1 LREPER
7 DRGQPAATR
16 PPAPMRTRIRVAE
29 DGSHPDFAVTD
40 FGGAARHVVCP
51 QIEGAA
57 TREIE
62 GGVVPVTGQG
72 AVLDAAAIQGKAHMR
87 AAIVE
92 REDMTFVVDDEYSVD
107 AARARPAAPSP
118 SIPRGCSR
126 ARNPS
131 SVCPSAIPSGKPLLR
146 HWGILPPAP
155 GHQTLEGLAAHAIRS
170 QRDYRSSN
178 IDVMPRPLRHS
189 SGRSRI

>member
-1 LREPER
+1 
-7 DRGQPAATR
+7 
-16 PPAPMRTRIRVAE
+16 MRTRIRVAE

-62 GGVVPVTGQG
+62 AGVVPVTGQG

-92 REDMTFVVDDEYSVD
+92 REDMTFVVDDEYRSMRPVND
-107 AARARPAAPSP
+107 QPPLRLQLLEAARAHEIRHRYVHQQFLPA
-118 SIPRGCSR
+118 
-126 ARNPS
+126 
-131 SVCPSAIPSGKPLLR
+131 KPLLR
-146 HWGILPPAP
+146 RWGILPSDARRSCSAR
-155 GHQTLEGLAAHAIRS
+155 HQVPT
-170 QRDYRSSN
+170 
-178 IDVMPRPLRHS
+178 
-189 SGRSRI
+189 